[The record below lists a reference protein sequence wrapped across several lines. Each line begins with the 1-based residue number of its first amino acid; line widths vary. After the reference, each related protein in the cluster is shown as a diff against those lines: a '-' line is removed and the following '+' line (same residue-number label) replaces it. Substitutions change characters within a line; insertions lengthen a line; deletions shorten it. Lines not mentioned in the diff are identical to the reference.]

1 MRDDIGLPGG
11 AQTMKH
17 VFALVI
23 TLLLTAL
30 PLAGCAAADTTTPT
44 AVEQELVAN
53 SPTAAEQDVNFRL
66 LISDEPNDI
75 GDFTELWVTI
85 SAIGFVQGDEECVL
99 EAVLDPPLEVNLAE
113 FQGED
118 AAVLWEGYAPDG
130 DYTKIFLYVDTT
142 VTGVLAGGGEEIEV
156 KLPSNKLHLN
166 LPFTV
171 GDEPEGE
178 AAEFVFDITVHRAGN
193 SGQYILKPQLSDSGE
208 GKRYRLLEHTEER
221 VRTGKPDWSGKPDDA
236 GKPEQA
242 GVGAAGGPQEDAG
255 NPADAGKPRETGK
268 PEWAGQPG
276 GSHST
281 DEDSQEPEDS

>member
-1 MRDDIGLPGG
+1 
-11 AQTMKH
+11 MKN

-23 TLLLTAL
+23 TLMLTTL
-30 PLAGCAAADTTTPT
+30 PLAGCAATDATAPI
-44 AVEQELVAN
+44 AVEEETVAD
-53 SPTAAEQDVNFRL
+53 SATAAEQDINFRL

-75 GDFTELWVTI
+75 GDFAELWVTV

-99 EAVLDPPLEVNLAE
+99 EVVLDPPLEVNLVE

-118 AAVLWEGYAPDG
+118 AAALWEGYAPDG

-142 VTGVLAGGGEEIEV
+142 VTGVLVEGGEEVEV
-156 KLPSNKLHLN
+156 KLPSNKLQLN

-171 GDEPEGE
+171 GDEPEGGTT
-178 AAEFVFDITVHRAGN
+178 EFVFDITVHRAGN
-193 SGQYILKPQLSDSGE
+193 SGQYILKPQLSESGE

-221 VRTGKPDWSGKPDDA
+221 VRTGKPDRSGKPDDA

-242 GVGAAGGPQEDAG
+242 GVGAAGGPPEDAG

-281 DEDSQEPEDS
+281 DEDRQELEDS

>member
-1 MRDDIGLPGG
+1 
-11 AQTMKH
+11 MKKA
-17 VFALVI
+17 FTLVI
-23 TLLLTAL
+23 TLVLTAL
-30 PLAGCAAADTTTPT
+30 LLAGCAATDATAPIPAEQGTVAGSTTP
-44 AVEQELVAN
+44 AGE
-53 SPTAAEQDVNFRL
+53 DVNFRL

-85 SAIGFVQGDEECVL
+85 NAIGFVQGDEEGVF
-99 EAVLDPPLEVNLAE
+99 EVALDPPQEVDLVE

-118 AAVLWEGYAPDG
+118 AVALWEGHAPEG

-142 VTGVLAGGGEEIEV
+142 VTGVLAEGGEEIEV

-193 SGQYILKPQLSDSGE
+193 SGQYILQPQLSESGE

-221 VRTGKPDWSGKPDDA
+221 VRTGKPDRSGKPDDA

-242 GVGAAGGPQEDAG
+242 GVGAAGGPPEDAG

-281 DEDSQEPEDS
+281 DEDRQELEDS